1 MTEAEHRQQAHELI
15 EQLPARQLPAI
26 VHLLRSMADPV
37 SLAIAN
43 APIDDEPLSEDGIR
57 ALEAAR
63 EWLRNHEP
71 IPNEEVMAEFGFT
84 ADEIQSAKKSL

>member
-1 MTEAEHRQQAHELI
+1 
-15 EQLPARQLPAI
+15 
-26 VHLLRSMADPV
+26 MADPV